1 MLNTVIVKKHLGM
14 VTVIMPRVE
23 NQNFEWH
30 STCTVTDKSAGMDWM
45 LIRGADELRRPI
57 ELKLPRSSTNYM
69 VIG

>member
-30 STCTVTDKSAGMDWM
+30 STCTVTDDSRMDWL

-57 ELKLPRSSTNYM
+57 ELKLPKSSTNYM

>member
-30 STCTVTDKSAGMDWM
+30 STCTVTDKPGEDWL